1 MPDCSEGYAHG
12 SHIYHLLDKCNNTGR
27 LTLIMRCEVMHA
39 WREIEKTQQTNKVK
53 ISDDTNKRI
62 TARYDERYYDRSL
75 INWLKKLFF

>member
-12 SHIYHLLDKCNNTGR
+12 SHIYHLIDKCNNTGR

-39 WREIEKTQQTNKVK
+39 WRERERETNQQTNKVK

-62 TARYDERYYDRSL
+62 TAGCDEDYYEVWS
-75 INWLKKLFF
+75 ITH